1 MAKEKRIDK
10 IVYPEASA
18 TFKVALQAAV
28 TGKPYPI
35 KGVFFVGTTMFH
47 REANSQELAEQL
59 KKLELCVVQDVL
71 PQELVD
77 YADYVLPATYFM
89 ERKEMAGVKWAA

>member
-1 MAKEKRIDK
+1 
-10 IVYPEASA
+10 
-18 TFKVALQAAV
+18 
-28 TGKPYPI
+28 
-35 KGVFFVGTTMFH
+35 MFH

-89 ERKEMAGVKWAA
+89 ERKEVGCVLMSVRLALRKLKKRMLDH

>member
-1 MAKEKRIDK
+1 
-10 IVYPEASA
+10 
-18 TFKVALQAAV
+18 
-28 TGKPYPI
+28 
-35 KGVFFVGTTMFH
+35 MFH

-89 ERKEMAGVKWAA
+89 ERKEMAGVKWALDGSIYLSTRALRRRKVVKLVTTCGSFWKF

>member
-1 MAKEKRIDK
+1 
-10 IVYPEASA
+10 
-18 TFKVALQAAV
+18 
-28 TGKPYPI
+28 
-35 KGVFFVGTTMFH
+35 MFH

-77 YADYVLPATYFM
+77 YADYVSLPHISW
-89 ERKEMAGVKWAA
+89 KEKRWLVLSGA